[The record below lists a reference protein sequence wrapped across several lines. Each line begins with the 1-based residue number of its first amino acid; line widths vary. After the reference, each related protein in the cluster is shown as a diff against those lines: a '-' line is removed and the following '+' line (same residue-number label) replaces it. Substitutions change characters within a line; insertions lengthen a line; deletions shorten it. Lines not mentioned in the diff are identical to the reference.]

1 MQELAVVLQ
10 NLKVVTTQAK
20 GITKTLGEKPSRII
34 WGSKRNDL
42 PSQETILKNKKPVP
56 VR

>member
-42 PSQETILKNKKPVP
+42 PSEETILKNKKPVP